1 MAAEKVLFDTT
12 KDGRNVSEFVI
23 TRPNGE
29 SFSVIE
35 YGAAIHTL
43 KVFDKEGKID
53 DVMLGFDKIADYQA
67 SGSGHGSI
75 IGRTANRIKGGA
87 FTIDGVD
94 YQLLRMKVR
103 TTFTAVRATSRTV
116 SGQVR
121 SSPVMRRRLLS
132 PI

>member
-12 KDGRNVSEFVI
+12 KDGKQVSEFII

-43 KVFDKEGKID
+43 NVLDKDGNLG
-53 DVMLGFDKIADYQA
+53 DVMLGFDNIEGYMG

-75 IGRTANRIKGGA
+75 IGRTANRIKGGS

-94 YQLLRMKVR
+94 YQLPKNEGENNLHGGPGNFQNSFWDGKLI
-103 TTFTAVRATSRTV
+103 SREEA
-116 SGQVR
+116 QAF
-121 SSPVMRRRLLS
+121 
-132 PI
+132 I